1 MRAQYKQLPNMGSW
15 FEKYIPY
22 DFDVW
27 PLRTTWA
34 HQTNETGN
42 NKINHNQLEKIVF
55 NWYARKYGLKK
66 VRAGFFKVSEP
77 TEPHIDQILQ
87 MSNLRNEYSDIKF
100 PPVDA

>member
-1 MRAQYKQLPNMGSW
+1 MILMCGHY
-15 FEKYIPY
+15 
-22 DFDVW
+22 
-27 PLRTTWA
+27 RTTWA

-87 MSNLRNEYSDIKF
+87 MSDLRNEYSDIKF